1 MLVRLSM
8 RLQCRAIC
16 VNERFISVGR
26 GVNGRRGIL
35 AARNL
40 IPLAAARWLR
50 EPQAHIAL
58 YLLPGANVAV
68 MRHCQTATTTDS
80 QPEDCR
86 RMLSAVSVIICAKG
100 KFEMPLTHTVPFMR
114 PALELATITFHT
126 HLIFRLPLPASSKF
140 LPTHILTLTPL
151 TYLREIN
158 HP

>member
-35 AARNL
+35 AARNP

-58 YLLPGANVAV
+58 YLLPGARVAV
-68 MRHCQTATTTDS
+68 MRHSIAKLPPPTRNPKTAAACS
-80 QPEDCR
+80 Q
-86 RMLSAVSVIICAKG
+86 LS
-100 KFEMPLTHTVPFMR
+100 MPLFVQKENSR
-114 PALELATITFHT
+114 C
-126 HLIFRLPLPASSKF
+126 R
-140 LPTHILTLTPL
+140 
-151 TYLREIN
+151 
-158 HP
+158 

>member
-50 EPQAHIAL
+50 EPQAYIAP
-58 YLLPGANVAV
+58 YLLPGAGVAV
-68 MRHCQTATTTDS
+68 MRFCQTATTTTTDP
-80 QPEDCR
+80 QPEECR
-86 RMLSAVSVIICAKG
+86 RMLSDVNAIIRAKG
-100 KFEMPLTHTVPFMR
+100 KFEMPLTHIRAVH
-114 PALELATITFHT
+114 ALRSRNSTNCFPYALKFS
-126 HLIFRLPLPASSKF
+126 ASFSC
-140 LPTHILTLTPL
+140 L
-151 TYLREIN
+151 
-158 HP
+158 